1 MGRPASPSTHE
12 QDDSDQ
18 SEEDGRNPLS
28 HSGIE
33 QAPGSVSEEDGE
45 GGD

>member
-12 QDDSDQ
+12 QGDSD
-18 SEEDGRNPLS
+18 EPEKDGRNPLS

-33 QAPGSVSEEDGE
+33 QAPGSVSDEDGE
-45 GGD
+45 SGD